1 MACSEC
7 QVLLCNVKFIPSGAM
22 RCGCVPS
29 GAMWGGVRAKWCH
42 AACTVERGS
51 TEDEPAGAGVEASAL
66 REGRQSCSCYS
77 HTHLPSRIPY
87 VFPYTICLP
96 LYHMPSLIPSAFSY
110 IICLPLYHLPSLI
123 PSVFPYAICLHLYY
137 LPSLIPYAFRYTIC
151 LLLYHMPSVIP
162 YVFPYNLPLM
172 IP

>member
-29 GAMWGGVRAKWCH
+29 GAMRGGVRAKWCH

-77 HTHLPSRIPY
+77 HTHLPSRIPS

-96 LYHMPSLIPSAFSY
+96 LYHLPSLISYAFPYTISLRLYHLSFLMPYAFIYTICLPLYRMPSVIPSVFSY
-110 IICLPLYHLPSLI
+110 TICLPLYHMS
-123 PSVFPYAICLHLYY
+123 SH
-137 LPSLIPYAFRYTIC
+137 TIC
-151 LLLYHMPSVIP
+151 L
-162 YVFPYNLPLM
+162 
-172 IP
+172 